1 MVTIYSEGNLF
12 VWGLFFWFYS
22 ILNASSQ
29 LKTFSYLVISTMLLF
44 HTLWHTKSI
53 LYICYFISLLFFI
66 LSLPVFLPFLN
77 ASSVQKWKK
86 TKIYKSE
93 YRAGNITQWFC
104 RAIKL
109 CIILVKIYIKIMV
122 KVTFEIKSNI

>member
-1 MVTIYSEGNLF
+1 MF
-12 VWGLFFWFYS
+12 
-22 ILNASSQ
+22 
-29 LKTFSYLVISTMLLF
+29 LF
-44 HTLWHTKSI
+44 HTLGHAKLI
-53 LYICYFISLLFFI
+53 FYICYFISLLFFI

-93 YRAGNITQWFC
+93 YRAGNIMQWFC

-109 CIILVKIYIKIMV
+109 CMISVKSYAAFMV
-122 KVTFEIKSNI
+122 KVTFEIKGNISLNKVKKKSFTGLSCEFFVMQVIGDEVSLTKRI